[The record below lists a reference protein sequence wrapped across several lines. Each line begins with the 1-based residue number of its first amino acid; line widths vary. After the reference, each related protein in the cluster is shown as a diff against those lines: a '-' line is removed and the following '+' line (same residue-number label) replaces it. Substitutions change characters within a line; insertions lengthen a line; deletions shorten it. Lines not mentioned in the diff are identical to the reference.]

1 MDGKSQTDSRF
12 RAVGLY
18 MHSNIPLR
26 IRFSYF
32 SGRGMR
38 KYGKFRLN
46 SAHSLKR
53 VKYPGNKLLFTK
65 SIPLFVQDAGW
76 KGKVVFLGLDVGS
89 DTISTLDMIEVGWFP
104 LWVTSCQCYQH
115 AHRLMLVD

>member
-12 RAVGLY
+12 RAAGLY

-53 VKYPGNKLLFTK
+53 VTRGVLQN
-65 SIPLFVQDAGW
+65 
-76 KGKVVFLGLDVGS
+76 
-89 DTISTLDMIEVGWFP
+89 
-104 LWVTSCQCYQH
+104 TSRPH
-115 AHRLMLVD
+115 SPHS

>member
-1 MDGKSQTDSRF
+1 MDGKSQTDSRS
-12 RAVGLY
+12 RAAGLY

-53 VKYPGNKLLFTK
+53 VTPAECKYP
-65 SIPLFVQDAGW
+65 
-76 KGKVVFLGLDVGS
+76 VFHGTIILGL
-89 DTISTLDMIEVGWFP
+89 ISGN
-104 LWVTSCQCYQH
+104 H
-115 AHRLMLVD
+115 G

>member
-32 SGRGMR
+32 SGRGMK

-53 VKYPGNKLLFTK
+53 VWWALVMFN
-65 SIPLFVQDAGW
+65 
-76 KGKVVFLGLDVGS
+76 
-89 DTISTLDMIEVGWFP
+89 ISKTCP
-104 LWVTSCQCYQH
+104 RTT
-115 AHRLMLVD
+115 